1 MLRRVI
7 PGAVFMAVVCL
18 EFSGSVLAQSSSAGE
33 GWSVIHN
40 DNFGPAPK
48 QTDTQVGVYD
58 QSMSPQSTDSVTQI
72 SDVPSDEFPD
82 LARQYLESA
91 RWYERKGDT
100 GRLLD
105 NLKSAANYASA
116 GAHYELAKIYTKGD
130 LVPRDLDKASVHLH
144 AAAALGNAEADRVL
158 GRMLLQGDLGYRD
171 ARQGEE
177 RLIQAAKTSIRAK
190 RELGMWY
197 AGMIDG
203 TPKDIRAG
211 FNYLND
217 AANMGDE
224 LSAEYLQKI
233 DTTLLSESSVTITED
248 RATSLGDQNTGQTQA
263 IALQQQDQSALDDS
277 SMHASVPALPVQRD
291 PISAGAMPS
300 ADTLFTEANKIMLRP
315 QNQRSLEEEAKAY
328 AMFSLAFELG
338 SDMAGKELNYLDG
351 VRAIKAKQDP
361 QWLFKY
367 KQLAIQQLQQ

>member
-1 MLRRVI
+1 MLKRLI
-7 PGAVFMAVVCL
+7 PGATFVAISMIGVSGVVQ
-18 EFSGSVLAQSSSAGE
+18 AQTITGE
-33 GWSVIHN
+33 GGWSVIHS
-40 DNFGPAPK
+40 DAFGPASPQAQSSGK
-48 QTDTQVGVYD
+48 VYD
-58 QSMSPQSTDSVTQI
+58 RSMVAQSTDAVTQI
-72 SDVPSDEFPD
+72 SDVTSDKFPE

-100 GRLLD
+100 AELLS

-116 GAHYELAKIYTKGD
+116 GAHYELAKIYTKGE
-130 LVPRDLDKASVHLH
+130 LVPRDLDQASIHLH
-144 AAAALGNAEADRVL
+144 SASALGNAEADRVL
-158 GRMLLQGDLGYRD
+158 GRMLLQGDLGYVD

-177 RLIQAAKTSIRAK
+177 RMIHAAQTSVRAK

-203 TPKDIRAG
+203 VPKDIRAG
-211 FNYLND
+211 FNYLSD
-217 AANMGDE
+217 AANMGDDQ
-224 LSAEYLQKI
+224 SAEYLKKI
-233 DTTLLSESSVTITED
+233 DTSLLADSPVTITED
-248 RATSLGDQNTGQTQA
+248 RSSSLAEHQPSEPVAIVQGSENQATA
-263 IALQQQDQSALDDS
+263 E
-277 SMHASVPALPVQRD
+277 ALPTRPAALATAEQHEQVD
-291 PISAGAMPS
+291 AGAMPT
-300 ADTLFTEANKIMLRP
+300 AEELFSEANKIMLRP
-315 QNQRSLEEEAKAY
+315 QNQRNLEDEAKAY